1 MATTLAQAA
10 VGTIIKLNE
19 NNPPVNFVIIQKGSP
34 SADYVGFENSVTV
47 LRQDIH
53 SKGAYDSTNNDYVN
67 SDIYTWANGEYLN
80 TLDEDIRNVI
90 KTVKIPY
97 RPGTG
102 GTTVS
107 SGDNGLQCKVFFLST
122 KEVDSIESYSPNE
135 GAVFSYFSGGGNSK
149 RIARYN
155 GQADYWYLRSPNIS
169 GIYDACCVRSGGDV
183 DGGTG
188 SDVGS
193 SYGRRPA
200 FVLPDTLILQDDGT
214 VIANQP
220 PTAPGSISVSGVVSA
235 QTTTIT
241 ITAATDSDGSV
252 VNYQYE
258 RSIDGG
264 QWNVFATVNELSQ
277 TDIISADWGTVAYR
291 VCAIDDKGVTGAYVT
306 SDTYTVNSGWIIISG
321 PDEELGEMPT
331 PFTLN
336 LIVNSSDSTAINDI
350 QVIATLDNEE
360 IYNSTINSGTEV
372 MLPVDTRLMSAKT
385 HTLNVSAT
393 KSDYLPAEKSYSFII
408 PAITSPTGAGIG
420 LQLQDNQGRA
430 VLPYTLGRLVI
441 GKDGKDFNTLIEEI
455 ANGIQIASGTYVG
468 TGTYGTEHP
477 NQIPLEFE
485 PQLVLISKD
494 QSTMAWYCGDA
505 VTGARVFT
513 KSANDLSWY
522 SGNNAADQLNES
534 GVTYSYFAI
543 GSKE

>member
-19 NNPPVNFVIIQKGSP
+19 NGSPVKFIIGQKGSP

-53 SKGAYDSTNNDYVN
+53 SKGVYDSTNNDCAN
-67 SDIYTWANGEYLN
+67 SDIHAWANGEYLN

-97 RPGTG
+97 RPGTS

-107 SGDNGLQCKVFFLST
+107 SGANGLQCKVFFLST
-122 KEVDSIESYSPNE
+122 KEVDSTESYSPNE
-135 GAVFSYFSGGGNSK
+135 GSVFNYFSGGGQSK

-155 GQADYWYLRSPNIS
+155 GQDNNWWLRSPCTTS
-169 GIYDACCVRSGGDV
+169 VGACYVRS
-183 DGGTG
+183 DGTVSG
-188 SDVGS
+188 SWDAVS
-193 SYGRRPA
+193 DSYGRRPA

-214 VIANQP
+214 VTVNQP
-220 PTAPGSISVSGVVSA
+220 PTAPGSISVSNAVSA
-235 QTTTIT
+235 QTATIT

-264 QWNVFATVNELSQ
+264 QWNIFATANELSQ
-277 TDIISADWGTVAYR
+277 TDTISADWGTVAYR
-291 VCAIDDKGVTGAYVT
+291 VCAIDDKGATGAYVT

-321 PDEELGEMPT
+321 PDEALGEMPT

-350 QVIATLDNEE
+350 QVIASLDNEE

-393 KSDYLPAEKSYSFII
+393 KSDYLPAEKSYSFVI

-513 KSANDLSWY
+513 KSANALSWY

>member
-10 VGTIIKLNE
+10 VGIIIKLNE
-19 NNPPVNFVIIQKGSP
+19 NNSPANFIIVHKGAP

-47 LRQDIH
+47 LRQDIR
-53 SKGAYDSTNNDYVN
+53 SEGVYDSTNSDHAN
-67 SDIYTWANGEYLN
+67 SDIYAWANGEYLN

-97 RPGTG
+97 RRGASG
-102 GTTVS
+102 SSVS
-107 SGDNGLQCKVFFLST
+107 SGADGLQCRAFLLST
-122 KEVDSIESYSPNE
+122 KEVDSTVLYSPNE
-135 GAVFSYFSGGGNSK
+135 GAVFSYFKSGGDSK
-149 RIARYN
+149 RIANLN
-155 GQADYWYLRSPNIS
+155 GSPSYWWLRSPDTNDN
-169 GIYDACCVRSGGDV
+169 YNRAWLVYPDGDV
-183 DGGTG
+183 KYRNAVDR
-188 SDVGS
+188 SF
-193 SYGRRPA
+193 GRRPA

-214 VIANQP
+214 VITNQP
-220 PTAPGSISVSGVVSA
+220 PTAPGSISVSSVVSA
-235 QTTTIT
+235 QTATIT

-264 QWNVFATVNELSQ
+264 QWNVFATANELSQ
-277 TDIISADWGTVAYR
+277 TDTISADWGTVAYR
-291 VCAIDDKGVTGAYVT
+291 VCAIDDKGATGAYVT

-336 LIVNSSDSTAINDI
+336 LIVNSSDSTTINDI
-350 QVIATLDNEE
+350 QVIASLDNEE

-408 PAITSPTGAGIG
+408 PAITSPTGTGIG

-513 KSANDLSWY
+513 KSANALSWY
-522 SGNNAADQLNES
+522 SGNNAADQLNEN

>member
-10 VGTIIKLNE
+10 VNTIIKLNE
-19 NNPPVNFVIIQKGSP
+19 NNSPVNFVIVQKGSP

-53 SKGAYDSTNNDYVN
+53 SKGAYDSTNNDYAN
-67 SDIYTWANGEYLN
+67 SDIYIWANGEYLN

-97 RPGTG
+97 RPGTS

-122 KEVDSIESYSPNE
+122 KEVDSIEVSSPNE
-135 GAVFSYFSGGGNSK
+135 GTTFSYFSGGNDRK
-149 RIARYN
+149 RIAQYN
-155 GQADYWYLRSPNIS
+155 GQADTQWTRSP
-169 GIYDACCVRSGGDV
+169 VT
-183 DGGTG
+183 GGTTNAYKVNSSG
-188 SDVGS
+188 SVSYGVEGVYGS
-193 SYGRRPA
+193 NGRRPA

-277 TDIISADWGTVAYR
+277 TDTISADWGTVAYR
-291 VCAIDDKGVTGAYVT
+291 VCAIDDKGATGAYVT

-336 LIVNSSDSTAINDI
+336 LIVNSSDSTTINDI
-350 QVIATLDNEE
+350 QVIASLDNEE

-513 KSANDLSWY
+513 KSANALSWY
-522 SGNNAADQLNES
+522 SGNNAADQLNEN
-534 GVTYSYFAI
+534 GVTFSYFAI

>member
-10 VGTIIKLNE
+10 VNTIIKLNE
-19 NNPPVNFVIIQKGSP
+19 NNSPVNFVIIQKGSP

-53 SKGAYDSTNNDYVN
+53 SKGAYDSTNNDYAN

-97 RPGTG
+97 RPGTN
-102 GTTVS
+102 GTAVS

-122 KEVDSIESYSPNE
+122 KEVDSIEVSSPNE
-135 GAVFSYFSGGGNSK
+135 GTTFSYFSGGNDRK
-149 RIARYN
+149 RIAQYN
-155 GQADYWYLRSPNIS
+155 GQADTQWTRSP
-169 GIYDACCVRSGGDV
+169 VT
-183 DGGTG
+183 GGTTNAYKVNSSG
-188 SDVGS
+188 SVSYGVEGVYGS
-193 SYGRRPA
+193 NGRRPA

-214 VIANQP
+214 VITNQP

-235 QTTTIT
+235 QNTTIT

-264 QWNVFATVNELSQ
+264 QWNVFATANELSQ
-277 TDIISADWGTVAYR
+277 TDTVSADWGTVAYR
-291 VCAIDDKGVTGAYVT
+291 VCAIDDKGATGAYVT

-336 LIVNSSDSTAINDI
+336 LIVNSSDSTTISDI
-350 QVIATLDNEE
+350 QVIASLDNEE

-513 KSANDLSWY
+513 KSANALSWY
-522 SGNNAADQLNES
+522 SGNNAADQLNEN